1 MLDVEGYVSETN
13 ATNVFMVSNGR
24 LYTPHADSCLPG
36 ITRQTVIDIAR
47 SLGISI
53 EEKRLSLTEFYV
65 ADEVFTTGTMGE
77 LTPVI
82 SIDGRVIGNEEAIKV
97 PGSSKWP
104 VLSRIQQSFRYL
116 TETEGVPIPH

>member
-1 MLDVEGYVSETN
+1 MISQ
-13 ATNVFMVSNGR
+13 GR
-24 LYTPHADSCLPG
+24 LYTPYADACLPG
-36 ITRQTVIDIAR
+36 ITRQTVIDIAK

-53 EEKRLSLTEFYV
+53 EEKRLSLTEFYI

-77 LTPVI
+77 LTPVVT
-82 SIDGRVIGNEEAIKV
+82 IDGRMIGNFEEGTEQAG
-97 PGSSKWP
+97 PSKWP